1 MLPIYKEEVVWG
13 VPDTLKE
20 FKLIYQTNIFT
31 PDEYIDFFSGFTK
44 VDCAP
49 SGTIFEPIWPQQL
62 IQKKRLLLLLL
73 FSILKNMSAEAV
85 RNNNEMVQMPY
96 ILPQG

>member
-49 SGTIFEPIWPQQL
+49 SGTIFEPI
-62 IQKKRLLLLLL
+62 
-73 FSILKNMSAEAV
+73 
-85 RNNNEMVQMPY
+85 
-96 ILPQG
+96 